1 MNLKKIGIIAIMSS
15 ILGGIVALTGYQYF
29 TNNQTFT
36 SVEAM
41 QQKAAYASFSDT
53 AGLAVPDGLNFI
65 HAAELATPAVVHIKT
80 SYIAETTRP
89 STRDEE
95 LFKHFYGDPY
105 GGSNQPREASGSGVI
120 VTAGGYIVTNNHVV
134 EKASK
139 IQVVLNDKRTYDAKL
154 IGTDPTTDLAL
165 IKIEGETNLPFVRYG
180 NSDNVRVGEWVLAV
194 GNPFN
199 LTSTVTAGI
208 ISAKTRSI
216 NLLRDKDNMAI
227 ESFLQ
232 TDAVVNPGNSGGALV
247 NLRGE
252 LIGINTAIASPTG
265 AYAGYSFAVPVSLVK
280 KVIDDIM
287 NYGQV
292 QRGLLG
298 VVIQD
303 MTPAL
308 SKEKTVNFITGVY
321 ISAVNQG
328 SAADL
333 GGLKEGDIVTTI
345 NDIAIRSTSQLQ
357 EVVARY
363 RPGDKLNVKYI
374 RKGDAKEA
382 NVVLKNK
389 LGDMAIVAKNDNSVK
404 AKLGADLQP
413 VSGGEMSVLEISG
426 GAKIAKIF
434 SGKLKEAGVREG
446 FIITSIDKKAIATP
460 EDVVRILESTSN
472 GGILIEGI
480 YPNGKKEFYGVGW

>member
-1 MNLKKIGIIAIMSS
+1 MNLKKIGIIAVMSS

-36 SVEAM
+36 SVESM
-41 QQKAAYASFSDT
+41 QNKAAYASFSDT
-53 AGLAVPDGLNFI
+53 TGLTVPNGLNFI

-165 IKIEGETNLPFVRYG
+165 IKIEGEANLPFVRYG

-308 SKEKTVNFITGVY
+308 AKEKALNFIAGVY

-345 NDIAIRSTSQLQ
+345 NDITIGSTSQLQ

-404 AKLGADLQP
+404 TKLGADLQP

-446 FIITSIDKKAIATP
+446 FIITSIDKKTIATP

>member
-1 MNLKKIGIIAIMSS
+1 MSLKKLAILAVMSS
-15 ILGGIVALTGYQYF
+15 VFGGIVALAGYQYF
-29 TNNQTFT
+29 IKKNDFT
-36 SVEAM
+36 SIESM
-41 QQKAAYASFSDT
+41 QKHAAFASFADT
-53 AGLAVPDGLNFI
+53 SNIIVPAGLNFI
-65 HAAELATPAVVHIKT
+65 HAAEITTPAVVHIKT
-80 SYIAETTRP
+80 TYMPETTRP
-89 STRDEE
+89 KTRDEE
-95 LFKHFYGDPY
+95 MFRYYYGDPY
-105 GGSNQPREASGSGVI
+105 ENYNQPREASGSGVI

-165 IKIEGETNLPFVRYG
+165 IKIEESNLPFVLYG
-180 NSDNVRVGEWVLAV
+180 NSDQVRIGEWVLAV

-216 NLLRDKDNMAI
+216 NILRDKDNMAI

-265 AYAGYSFAVPVSLVK
+265 AYAGYSFAVPVLLVK

-292 QRGLLG
+292 QRGMLG

-308 SKEKTVNFITGVY
+308 AKEKTLDFISGVY
-321 ISAVNQG
+321 VSAVNQG

-333 GGLKEGDIVTTI
+333 GGIKEGDVITKI
-345 NDIAIRSTSQLQ
+345 NDIHVGETTQLQ

-363 RPGDKLNVKYI
+363 RPGDKLKVKYV
-374 RKGDAKEA
+374 RKGKDLESS
-382 NVVLKNK
+382 VTLKNK
-389 LGDMAIVAKNDNSVK
+389 LGDMALVPKDDNSVK
-404 AKLGADLQP
+404 TKLGADLQP
-413 VSGGEMSVLEISG
+413 VSGGEMSILEIPG
-426 GAKIAKIF
+426 GAKVAKLY

-446 FIITSIDKKAIATP
+446 YIITSIDKKPIGSP
-460 EDVVRILESTSN
+460 EDVVRILESTTN
-472 GGILIEGI
+472 GGILMEGI
-480 YPNGKKEFYGVGW
+480 YPNGKKEFYGIGW

>member
-1 MNLKKIGIIAIMSS
+1 MSLKKLGILTLMSS
-15 ILGGIVALTGYQYF
+15 VFGGIVALSGYQYF
-29 TNNQTFT
+29 VKKNEFT
-36 SVEAM
+36 SIESM
-41 QQKAAYASFSDT
+41 QHRTSFATFSDT
-53 AGLAVPDGLNFI
+53 SGLAVPAGLNFI
-65 HAAELATPAVVHIKT
+65 HAAELTTPGVVHIKT
-80 SYIAETTRP
+80 TYMPETTRP
-89 STRDEE
+89 KTRDEE
-95 LFKHFYGDPY
+95 MFRYYYGDPY
-105 GGSNQPREASGSGVI
+105 ENYNQPREASGSGVI

-165 IKIEGETNLPFVRYG
+165 IKIEETNLPYVLYG
-180 NSDNVRVGEWVLAV
+180 NSDQVRVGEWVLAV

-216 NLLRDKDNMAI
+216 NILRDKDNMAI

-252 LIGINTAIASPTG
+252 LIDINTAIASPTG

-308 SKEKTVNFITGVY
+308 AKEKTLDFTTGVY
-321 ISAVNQG
+321 VSAVNQG

-333 GGLKEGDIVTTI
+333 GGIKEGDIITKI
-345 NDIAIRSTSQLQ
+345 NDITIGETTQLQ

-363 RPGDKLNVKYI
+363 RPGDKLKVKYI
-374 RKGDAKEA
+374 RKGKDGEA
-382 NVVLKNK
+382 AVTLKNK
-389 LGDMAIVAKNDNSVK
+389 LGDMAIVPKDDNSVK
-404 AKLGADLQP
+404 TKLGADLQP
-413 VSGGEMSVLEISG
+413 VSGGEMSILEIPG
-426 GAKIAKIF
+426 GAKVAKLY

-446 FIITSIDKKAIATP
+446 YIITSIDKKPVGTP
-460 EDVVRILESTSN
+460 EDVVRILEATTN
-472 GGILIEGI
+472 GGILMEGI
-480 YPNGKKEFYGVGW
+480 YPNGKKEFYGIGW

>member
-1 MNLKKIGIIAIMSS
+1 MNIKKIGILVVIAS
-15 ILGGIVALTGYQYF
+15 IFGGITALTGYHYF
-29 TNNQTFT
+29 VKSNEFT
-36 SVEAM
+36 TIESM
-41 QQKAAYASFSDT
+41 QQRATFANFSDT
-53 AGLAVPDGLNFI
+53 AGLSVPAGLNFI
-65 HAAELATPAVVHIKT
+65 YAAELTTPAVVHIKT
-80 SYIAETTRP
+80 TYMPETTRP
-89 STRDEE
+89 NTRDEE
-95 LFKHFYGDPY
+95 LFRYYYGDPY
-105 GGSNQPREASGSGVI
+105 ENYNQPREASGSGVI

-165 IKIEGETNLPFVRYG
+165 IKIEGENLPYITYG

-265 AYAGYSFAVPVSLVK
+265 AYAGYSFAVPVALVK

-303 MTPAL
+303 MTTTLA
-308 SKEKTVNFITGVY
+308 KEKSLDFITGVY
-321 ISAVNQG
+321 VSGVNQG

-333 GGLKEGDIVTTI
+333 GGIKEGDIITKI
-345 NDIAIRSTSQLQ
+345 NDINIGATTQLQ

-363 RPGDKLNVKYI
+363 RPGDKLKVRYI
-374 RKGDAKEA
+374 RKGTTGEA

-389 LGDMAIVAKNDNSVK
+389 LGDMAIVPKGDNSVK
-404 AKLGADLQP
+404 TKLGADLQP

-426 GAKIAKIF
+426 GAKVAKIF

-446 FIITSIDKKAIATP
+446 FIITSIDKKPVSSP
-460 EDVVRILESTSN
+460 EDVIRILEETTN
-472 GGILIEGI
+472 GGILMEGI
-480 YPNGKKEFYGVGW
+480 YPNGKKEFYGIGW

>member
-1 MNLKKIGIIAIMSS
+1 MYNKKIGILALLSS
-15 ILGGIVALTGYQYF
+15 VLGGIVALTGYLYF
-29 TNNQTFT
+29 ENN
-36 SVEAM
+36 SKSASIEAM
-41 QQKAAYASFSDT
+41 QQRFAYASYLDT
-53 AGLAVPDGLNFI
+53 ANIAVPAGLNFI
-65 HAAELATPAVVHIKT
+65 YAAELSTPAVVHIKT
-80 SYIAETTRP
+80 TYLPETTRP
-89 STRDEE
+89 TTRNED
-95 LFKHFYGDPY
+95 LFRYYYGDPY
-105 GGSNQPREASGSGVI
+105 ENYNQPREASGSGVI

-134 EKASK
+134 DKASK
-139 IQVVLNDKRTYDAKL
+139 IQVVLNDKRTYEAKL

-165 IKIEGETNLPFVRYG
+165 IKIEGDNLPFIAYG
-180 NSDNVRVGEWVLAV
+180 NSDIVRIGEWVLAV

-199 LTSTVTAGI
+199 LSTTVTAGI

-280 KVIDDIM
+280 KVIDDLM

-303 MTPAL
+303 MTPELA
-308 SKEKTVNFITGVY
+308 KEKLIDFVTGVY
-321 ISAVNQG
+321 VSAVNQG

-333 GGLKEGDIVTTI
+333 GGMKVGDIVIKI
-345 NDIAIRSTSQLQ
+345 NQIDIAATTQLQ
-357 EVVARY
+357 EMVARY
-363 RPGDKLNVKYI
+363 RPGDKLNVKFL
-374 RKGDAKEA
+374 RSGKEMETI
-382 NVVLKNK
+382 VVLKNK
-389 LGDMAIVAKNDNSVK
+389 LGDVAIVPKDDNSVK
-404 AKLGADLQP
+404 TKLGADLQP
-413 VSGGEMSVLEISG
+413 VSGGEMSVLELSG
-426 GAKIAKIF
+426 GAKVAKLY

-446 FIITSIDKKAIATP
+446 FIITSIDKKLVGSP
-460 EDVVRILESTSN
+460 EDVVRILEAKTN
-472 GGILIEGI
+472 GGILVEGI

>member
-1 MNLKKIGIIAIMSS
+1 MNLKKIGIIAVMSS

-36 SVEAM
+36 SVESM
-41 QQKAAYASFSDT
+41 QNKAAYASFSDT
-53 AGLAVPDGLNFI
+53 TGLTVPDGLNFI

-165 IKIEGETNLPFVRYG
+165 IKIEGEANLPFVRYG

-308 SKEKTVNFITGVY
+308 AKEKAANFIAGVY

-345 NDIAIRSTSQLQ
+345 NDITIGSTSQLQ

-404 AKLGADLQP
+404 TKLGADLQP

-446 FIITSIDKKAIATP
+446 FIITSIDKKTIATP

>member
-1 MNLKKIGIIAIMSS
+1 MNLKKIGIIAVMSS

-36 SVEAM
+36 SVESM
-41 QQKAAYASFSDT
+41 QNKAAYASFSDT
-53 AGLAVPDGLNFI
+53 TGLTVPNGLNFI

-165 IKIEGETNLPFVRYG
+165 IKIEGEANLPFVRYG

-308 SKEKTVNFITGVY
+308 AKEKAANFIAGVY

-345 NDIAIRSTSQLQ
+345 NDITIGSTSQLQ

-404 AKLGADLQP
+404 TKLGADLQP

-446 FIITSIDKKAIATP
+446 FIITSIDKKTIATP

>member
-1 MNLKKIGIIAIMSS
+1 MNFKKLGILAIMSS
-15 ILGGIVALTGYQYF
+15 FLGGMFAIAGYHYF
-29 TNNQTFT
+29 IKENEFVSIEEKQRLSFAKLMDT
-36 SVEAM
+36 SGMV
-41 QQKAAYASFSDT
+41 
-53 AGLAVPDGLNFI
+53 VPEGMNFI
-65 HAAELATPAVVHIKT
+65 YAAEVTTPAVVHIKT
-80 SYIAETTRP
+80 TYMPETTKQP
-89 STRDEE
+89 KGRDEE
-95 LFKHFYGDPY
+95 LFHYFYGDPY
-105 GGSNQPREASGSGVI
+105 GNYNQPREASGSGVI
-120 VTAGGYIVTNNHVV
+120 VTQDGYIVTNNHVV
-134 EKASK
+134 ENASK
-139 IQVVLNDKRTYDAKL
+139 IQVVMNDKRTYDAKL

-165 IKIEGETNLPFVRYG
+165 IKIEEKGLAFVMYG
-180 NSDNVRVGEWVLAV
+180 NSDQVRVGEWVLAV

-303 MTPAL
+303 MTTTLA
-308 SKEKTVNFITGVY
+308 KEKNLDFVTGVY
-321 ISAVNQG
+321 VSAVNQG
-328 SAADL
+328 SAADI
-333 GGLKEGDIVTTI
+333 GGLKEGDIITKI
-345 NDIAIRSTSQLQ
+345 NDISIGATTQLQ
-357 EVVARY
+357 EVVARF
-363 RPGDKLNVKYI
+363 RPGDKLKVKYI
-374 RKGDAKEA
+374 RKGKEA
-382 NVVLKNK
+382 DAHVILKNK
-389 LGDMAIVAKNDNSVK
+389 LGDVALVPKDDNSVK
-404 AKLGADLQP
+404 TKLGADLQP
-413 VSGGEMSVLEISG
+413 VSGGEMSVLDITG
-426 GAKIAKIF
+426 GAKVAKIY

-446 FIITSIDKKAIATP
+446 FIITSIDKKAVSKP
-460 EDVVRILESTSN
+460 DDVVRILEGTTS
-472 GGILIEGI
+472 GGILVEGI
-480 YPNGKKEFYGVGW
+480 YPDGKKEFYGIGW